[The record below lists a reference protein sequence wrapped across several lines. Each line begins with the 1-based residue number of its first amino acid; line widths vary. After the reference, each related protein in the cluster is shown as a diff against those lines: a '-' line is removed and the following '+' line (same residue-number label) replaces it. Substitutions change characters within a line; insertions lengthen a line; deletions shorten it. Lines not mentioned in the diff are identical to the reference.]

1 MKKFLYLAMM
11 IFASIVARAA
21 DNPTVVAL
29 WPECAPNSNGLDPAK
44 EVVTDSRASATVN
57 ATLTIYNPKRPNG
70 VAIVACPG
78 GGYAHLALAHEGKDM
93 AQWMNAMGITYA
105 VLTYRMPGGGHREV
119 PLSDAQQAIS
129 YMRSHAAELG
139 IRTDKIG
146 IMGASAGGHLAASAA
161 CLSTGADNRPDFQ
174 ILFYPVITM
183 EKGVTHQGSRDN
195 LLGKEATDELV
206 ALMSLEN
213 RVDANTPQAFIMVSA
228 DDTAV
233 PVANSLRYATAL
245 ADAKVPFSLHVY
257 PTGGHGWG
265 YRDSFPYKRQWTG
278 ELEAWLRNRIIR

>member
-1 MKKFLYLAMM
+1 MRHLLFLAMM
-11 IFASIVARAA
+11 IFTSIVARGA

-29 WPECAPNSNGLDPAK
+29 WPDGAPNSNGLDPAK

-57 ATLTIYNPKRPNG
+57 ATLTIYRPGRPNG

-105 VLTYRMPGGGHREV
+105 VLTYRMPSGGHREV

-129 YMRSHAAELG
+129 YMRAHATELG
-139 IRTDKIG
+139 IKPDKVG

-161 CLSTGADNRPDFQ
+161 CLFTDDTNRPDFQ

-195 LLGKEATDELV
+195 LLGKEASDELA

-213 RVDANTPQAFIMVSA
+213 RVTDRTPQAFIMVSA
-228 DDTAV
+228 DDKAV

-245 ADAKVPFSLHVY
+245 SQAAVPFSLHVY